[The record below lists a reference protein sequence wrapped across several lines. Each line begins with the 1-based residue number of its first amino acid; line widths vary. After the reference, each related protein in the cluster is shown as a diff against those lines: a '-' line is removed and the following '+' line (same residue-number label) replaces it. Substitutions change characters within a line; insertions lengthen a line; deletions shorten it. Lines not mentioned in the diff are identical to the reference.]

1 MARRRRLM
9 DLTVEQA
16 ARALRDTY
24 GDRAEKV
31 ASDRYD
37 MAGTEPTAEFYSAVH
52 HWLRNNKRGER
63 Q

>member
-1 MARRRRLM
+1 M

-37 MAGTEPTAEFYSAVH
+37 MAGTESTAEFYSAVH